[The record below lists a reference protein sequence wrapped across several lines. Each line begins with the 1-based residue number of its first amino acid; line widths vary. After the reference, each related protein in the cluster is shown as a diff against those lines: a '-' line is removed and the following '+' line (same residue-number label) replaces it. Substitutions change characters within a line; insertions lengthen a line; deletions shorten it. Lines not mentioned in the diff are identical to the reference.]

1 LQQILLLSA
10 PLSYPLPLL
19 SLTTHLALQHT
30 QLPALISE
38 QDEDPLFNDDWDAAV
53 PLYTTGQ
60 KPPVTLL
67 LASVGPNI
75 LFDPSGDE
83 LAVADAVV
91 AVSVA
96 PAAGKQLAVMAVR
109 MVDPPSRLTGAGTPD
124 VLNTATGGAAPTKAE
139 ALAVRETDS
148 GVWRPPRGGVSRS
161 LVARMI
167 KMVVEKGGVGE
178 EILEALDK
186 VDS

>member
-1 LQQILLLSA
+1 M
-10 PLSYPLPLL
+10 
-19 SLTTHLALQHT
+19 TTHLALQRT
-30 QLPALISE
+30 RLPALISE
-38 QDEDPLFNDDWDAAV
+38 QDEDPLFNDDWDASIPIYASN
-53 PLYTTGQ
+53 Q

-67 LASVGPNI
+67 LASIASNI

-83 LAVADAVV
+83 LAVADSVV

-96 PAAGKQLAVMAVR
+96 PTTAGLSVLAVR

-124 VLNTATGGAAPTKAE
+124 VLNTATGGTQRSRAE
-139 ALAVRETDS
+139 ALAVREQEN
-148 GVWRPPRGGVSRS
+148 GVWRPPRGGVSRA
-161 LVARMI
+161 LVARMV

-186 VDS
+186 VET